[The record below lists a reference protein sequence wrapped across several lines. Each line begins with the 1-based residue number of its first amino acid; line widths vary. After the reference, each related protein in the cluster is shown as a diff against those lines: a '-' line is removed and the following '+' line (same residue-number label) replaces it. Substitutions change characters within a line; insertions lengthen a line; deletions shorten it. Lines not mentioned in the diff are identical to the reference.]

1 MQRRILVWLSILALV
16 VALAIPQVTNGQ
28 MGRSPGMMGNS
39 GMRGGGDAQ
48 TIHQLFAYH
57 DQIHRTVEEISGGIR
72 AVTESDSPQVAAL
85 IQAHVSKMYD
95 RVNENQPIPMIG
107 MSSTLPIMSQSANE
121 YQRRI
126 QLTSKGIEVT
136 ETSDNPEMVAVI
148 QEHAQEVTQFAEQG
162 MPAMMNGR
170 MR

>member
-107 MSSTLPIMSQSANE
+107 MSSTLPIMAQSANK

-148 QEHAQEVTQFAEQG
+148 REHAQEVTQFAEQG

>member
-57 DQIHRTVEEISGGIR
+57 DQIHRTVEEISDGIR

>member
-48 TIHQLFAYH
+48 TVHQLFAYH
-57 DQIHRTVEEISGGIR
+57 DQIHRTVEEISDGIR

-148 QEHAQEVTQFAEQG
+148 REHAQEVTQFAEQG